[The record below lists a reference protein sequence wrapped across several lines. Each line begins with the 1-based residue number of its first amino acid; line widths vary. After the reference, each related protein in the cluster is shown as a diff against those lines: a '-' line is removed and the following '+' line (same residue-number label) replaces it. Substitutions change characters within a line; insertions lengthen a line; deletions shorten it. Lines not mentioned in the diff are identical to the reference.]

1 MKRIETLKCNHPR
14 LFWVSWGATL
24 LWMVTVTINYASGY
38 TLIFQYLLDD
48 LGFLLL
54 PTGMFFM
61 FSSLDWR
68 EVENFAFFLH
78 PGRLK
83 QIGFD
88 YLAMFI
94 LLCFFREF
102 TEWLRNAL
110 IMLSLTKYL
119 YDMIKLAD
127 MKKVERE
134 KVIE

>member
-14 LFWVSWGATL
+14 LFWVSWDAIL

-38 TLIFQYLLDD
+38 TLIDQFLLDV

-54 PTGMFFM
+54 PTSMFFM

-78 PGRLK
+78 PGRLR

-94 LLCFFREF
+94 LLFFFREF
-102 TEWLRNAL
+102 IEWLRNVLIILAL
-110 IMLSLTKYL
+110 AKYL
-119 YDMIKLAD
+119 YDMIMLANR
-127 MKKVERE
+127 KRYGLC
-134 KVIE
+134 